1 MNMAPQFFKLG
12 REGKAVST
20 ACAELEIE
28 GQGKFAVGAVATIGR
43 NPESQIVLSSRSA
56 SRNHARVFFEGGHYW
71 IKDLDSAN
79 GTSVNGKTVKLQ
91 MLADQDQVCF
101 GDVKSVFRMPDRP
114 TGPAPLAH
122 DPLAEADVGIPDG
135 TPTGGLG
142 DALPRRAAR
151 QAESRAPAP
160 DPQAIS
166 GGSEIQ
172 ALTKKIESLQA
183 ENESLRREVAQYRST
198 TTTDANPPA
207 AGAPE
212 KAELDRLR
220 SLVARLERALADS
233 NQRIR
238 NLQQRLT
245 GE

>member
-1 MNMAPQFFKLG
+1 MQMAPQFFKLG
-12 REGKAVST
+12 KESKAVPN

-28 GQGKFAVGAVATIGR
+28 GQGKFAVGPVATVGR
-43 NPESQIVLSSRSA
+43 NPESQIVLNSRSA
-56 SRNHARVFFEGGHYW
+56 SRNHARIFFEGGHYW

-91 MLADQDQVCF
+91 MLADEDQVCF
-101 GDVKSVFRMPDRP
+101 GDVKAVFRMPDRP
-114 TGPAPLAH
+114 TGPALLAQ

-142 DALPRRAAR
+142 DAFPRRNAR
-151 QAESRAPAP
+151 QPESRASAP
-160 DPQAIS
+160 DPGAVS

-172 ALTKKIESLQA
+172 ALTKKIESLRA
-183 ENESLRREVAQYRST
+183 ENESLRREITQYRST
-198 TTTDANPPA
+198 STMVADPSSA
-207 AGAPE
+207 APD
-212 KAELDRLR
+212 KAELERLR

-233 NQRIR
+233 NLRIR
-238 NLQQRLT
+238 NLQQRPT